1 MKFKLSYIHQ
11 LIAEGEHQQ
20 LDFKFEI
27 SDSKKIARTLVAFA
41 NTDGG
46 RLLVGVKDNGSITGV
61 RTDEE
66 VYMVDAAAEMYC
78 KPPVT
83 YEIERWQVE
92 GKTVLEVFVDKSKK
106 APHSAPN
113 ELGKWTVYIR
123 QHDENRIATGVET
136 LIMKL
141 RFGKKDSLL
150 SYTRSE
156 QMVLD
161 YLKTHPTISLKDVTR
176 IARLSQT
183 EAERMLAH
191 LVVYEVLHMEN
202 IEREPIFSIIDKNE
216 PKG

>member
-1 MKFKLSYIHQ
+1 
-11 LIAEGEHQQ
+11 
-20 LDFKFEI
+20 
-27 SDSKKIARTLVAFA
+27 
-41 NTDGG
+41 
-46 RLLVGVKDNGSITGV
+46 
-61 RTDEE
+61 
-66 VYMVDAAAEMYC
+66 MYC

-83 YEIERWQVE
+83 YEIQRWQVE
-92 GKTVLEVFVDKSKK
+92 GKTVLEVFVDKSPK

-113 ELGKWTVYIR
+113 ELGKWTVYVR
-123 QHDENRIATGVET
+123 QHDENRVANGVEI

-141 RFGKKDSLL
+141 RFGKKGSLL

-202 IEREPIFSIIDKNE
+202 IEREPFFSIIDKI
-216 PKG
+216 